1 MAGTGDNLN
10 SAVQVTDQLTA
21 AYDEAQLQLHAVLNK
36 RSQNASTANLVNHS
50 TLGERMLRYHFLR
63 SKKGRPSREIP
74 KLIIQSDN
82 GPTILSGAQI
92 PLHMTDKYSKIIQ
105 KDPVAGSMSIEE
117 FLGQELVDSLRNC
130 PVDDHQ

>member
-1 MAGTGDNLN
+1 MKETLRKATKTEAIDSLVNARDSLN
-10 SAVQVTDQLTA
+10 STVQVTYQLTA

-50 TLGERMLRYHFLR
+50 TLGERMSRHHFLR

-92 PLHMTDKYSKIIQ
+92 PLHMT
-105 KDPVAGSMSIEE
+105 E
-117 FLGQELVDSLRNC
+117 
-130 PVDDHQ
+130 